1 MACLTGI
8 EPVALNSGGLRSI
21 QLSYKHARQPIC
33 SKNNFLSNNKTA
45 INCHLTNK
53 ILYAIISHTSANRKD
68 MKLGKLYGVGIGSG
82 NPEYLTLR
90 ACKILKEADTVFT
103 VISQNASDSVSKS
116 VVEYVKPQGKIE
128 LLIFSMAKNKTDREN
143 QVAANANKILEELEQ
158 GKNVA
163 FATLGDAMTYS
174 TFGYVYKIIKEKHPD
189 ISIEIIP
196 GINSFTT
203 LSAISQKVLA
213 ENRQTIHVIPSFK
226 EEDIEKI
233 EFPENSTTIL
243 LKTYRTRETLLKR
256 LQKEKEK
263 HPGLEIIYG
272 EHLGLEGERLAFS
285 LEEIKTIPET
295 YLSMIMVKK

>member
-1 MACLTGI
+1 
-8 EPVALNSGGLRSI
+8 
-21 QLSYKHARQPIC
+21 
-33 SKNNFLSNNKTA
+33 
-45 INCHLTNK
+45 
-53 ILYAIISHTSANRKD
+53 
-68 MKLGKLYGVGIGSG
+68 
-82 NPEYLTLR
+82 
-90 ACKILKEADTVFT
+90 
-103 VISQNASDSVSKS
+103 
-116 VVEYVKPQGKIE
+116 
-128 LLIFSMAKNKTDREN
+128 
-143 QVAANANKILEELEQ
+143 
-158 GKNVA
+158 NVA

-213 ENRQTIHVIPSFK
+213 ENRQTLHVVPSVK
-226 EEDIEKI
+226 DADIEKI

-272 EHLGLEGERLAFS
+272 EHLGLESERLAFS

>member
-1 MACLTGI
+1 M
-8 EPVALNSGGLRSI
+8 
-21 QLSYKHARQPIC
+21 
-33 SKNNFLSNNKTA
+33 
-45 INCHLTNK
+45 TNK
-53 ILYAIISHTSANRKD
+53 ILYAIISHSSANRKD

-213 ENRQTIHVIPSFK
+213 ENRQTLHVIPSFK

-256 LQKEKEK
+256 LQKEKEE